1 MKVFVTGA
9 SGWIGSA
16 LAADLIAAGHTVSG
30 LARSDASAKKLVAAG
45 VEPVRG
51 SLDDLD
57 VLREAARAADGVAH
71 LAFDHDKAFTGGDF
85 RGAVEADRRAVSAL
99 GEGLAGTGR
108 PFVAA
113 GGTPAAPGTVTTE
126 HDARR
131 SSELGPEDNG
141 PAARAA
147 TDALVLALAERQVR
161 SSVVRL
167 PRTNHGEGDA
177 GFIAMLVATAREK
190 GVSGYIGDG
199 ANRWPAVHRLDSAHA
214 FRLALEKAPA
224 GSVLHA
230 VADEGVAIRDIAE
243 VIGRHLGM
251 PTASVA
257 PQDAFAH
264 FGWVAAV
271 LAPDQP
277 SSAELTR
284 KLIGWEPTRPG
295 LLADLDQGH
304 YFRQAS

>member
-16 LAADLIAAGHTVSG
+16 LVPDLLTAGHTVSG
-30 LARSDASAKKLVAAG
+30 LARSDASAEKLAAAG

-51 SLDDLD
+51 SLADLG

-71 LAFDHDKAFTGGDF
+71 LAFDHDRAFAGGDF
-85 RGAVEADRRAVSAL
+85 LGAIETDRRAVTAL
-99 GEGLAGTGR
+99 GEGLAGSGK

-113 GGTPAAPGTVTTE
+113 GGTPAIPGTVTTE
-126 HDARR
+126 RDARR
-131 SSELGPEDNG
+131 SAELGPEDDG

-147 TDALVLALAERQVR
+147 TDELVLALADRQVR

-167 PRTNHGEGDA
+167 PRTNHGEGDQ
-177 GFIAMLVATAREK
+177 GFIAMLVAVAREK
-190 GVSGYIGDG
+190 GVSGYLGDG

-243 VIGRHLGM
+243 VIGRHLGV
-251 PTASVA
+251 PTAPVA
-257 PQDAFAH
+257 PQDAFGH
-264 FGWVAAV
+264 FGWLAAI

-277 SSAELTR
+277 SSAELTKR
-284 KLIGWEPTRPG
+284 LIGWEPGRPG
-295 LLADLDQGH
+295 LLADLEQGH
-304 YFRQAS
+304 YFRQEA